1 MRISGHGL
9 HELIKMLVAKLQD
22 PNKSLV
28 RMSCS
33 IAGKFA
39 EALGSESKQYAR
51 VVVSG
56 LV

>member
-9 HELIKMLVAKLQD
+9 HDLIKMLVAKLQD

-51 VVVSG
+51 VIV
-56 LV
+56 